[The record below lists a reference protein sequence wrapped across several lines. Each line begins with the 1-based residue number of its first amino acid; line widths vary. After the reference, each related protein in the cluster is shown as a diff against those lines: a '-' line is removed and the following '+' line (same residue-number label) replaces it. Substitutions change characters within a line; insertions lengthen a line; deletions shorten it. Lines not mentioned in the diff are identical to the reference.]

1 MSRLPVLALTLL
13 LLVGIGA
20 AAQAA
25 PIVIN
30 FDTLANGAVI
40 TNQYAG
46 LGVVFSSVAGSVNYV
61 TEQPIYNGTKPK
73 FLCTGP
79 SGGGI
84 NCTAETIVDFSTPV
98 DDLTFQGLGINDTS
112 TQVAR
117 IDIFQNAIYSA
128 TIIIPGAS
136 QDYDPLLLDL
146 RRVRRHHPH
155 PALRH
160 QRWWRDWLGHLHV
173 RPGSQSSSS
182 RARLDAAALEH
193 GHGRPGRRPS
203 SGADVERH
211 PVLPAPGHPYVVI
224 RRVVFVRARTSA
236 APELAGRGQPRSAS
250 SEGLSPNQ
258 PCCPAF
264 T

>member
-84 NCTAETIVDFSTPV
+84 NCTAETIVDFSAPV

-146 RRVRRHHPH
+146 GAYDDITRIRLYAISDGGGIGWDTFTFDPE
-155 PALRH
+155 ANH
-160 QRWWRDWLGHLHV
+160 QV
-173 RPGSQSSSS
+173 PEPGSTLLLLST
-182 RARLDAAALEH
+182 AMVGLAAA
-193 GHGRPGRRPS
+193 RR
-203 SGADVERH
+203 RM
-211 PVLPAPGHPYVVI
+211 
-224 RRVVFVRARTSA
+224 R
-236 APELAGRGQPRSAS
+236 
-250 SEGLSPNQ
+250 N
-258 PCCPAF
+258 
-264 T
+264 